1 MGEDANEV
9 TNLRKPGNSRDDIG
23 RLVHHDDSTSTET
36 RLSIL
41 ERVEIH
47 PRTSVGRVGER

>member
-1 MGEDANEV
+1 MV
-9 TNLRKPGNSRDDIG
+9 TNLRKPSNSSDDIS

-36 RLSIL
+36 GLSVF

-47 PRTSVGRVGER
+47 PRTSVGGVRER